1 MIQSKK
7 STQHNT
13 QNTNT
18 LPPTPQENK
27 TKKRIIQT
35 MKDLE
40 AEAPVEEAAPDY
52 PINDADSDCSGENHN
67 DHSEHEHEPTE
78 EAKLEFAKEEN
89 NAVWYLRFFVF
100 LLLAC
105 VALAVCLSV
114 YYVGTASE
122 KEDFEQDFE
131 DLGDKLV
138 ESFGL
143 TIRQRF
149 GIVENFA
156 LDLTSFV
163 NNDANNSWPFV
174 TLPDYERRAG
184 NTARLADLTT
194 LHMIV
199 RVETEQRTA
208 WDAYSNLNQGWF
220 AEGFAI
226 QQGIPVE
233 DVEAPP
239 IAPTIIM
246 PTPEGEI
253 VPDPGPG
260 PFFPI
265 WQTFP
270 VIPVPLSNYN
280 TLKVTPKPMTAVLE
294 SGKPVVRETVVIAG
308 EDDPSYQLYEMF
320 LETYESYGTKY
331 EFDPASS
338 LFFPGKFIHTLF
350 PRLVGKGRKEILS
363 LTVFQSFQSSIA
375 WVIVRIEKL

>member
-1 MIQSKK
+1 MLYFKKLLLVKLGLVATHFLHFGPKK

-18 LPPTPQENK
+18 LPTTPQANE
-27 TKKRIIQT
+27 TKKRLIPT
-35 MKDLE
+35 MQDLE
-40 AEAPVEEAAPDY
+40 AEAPGEEAAPDY
-52 PINDADSDCSGENHN
+52 PINDADSNTSEENHN
-67 DHSEHEHEPTE
+67 DHSEHEHESTK

-89 NAVWYLRFFVF
+89 NAVWYLRLFVF

-156 LDLTSFV
+156 LTLTSFV

-194 LHMIV
+194 LHLIV

-226 QQGIPVE
+226 QQGIPVK

-239 IAPTIIM
+239 IAPTILM
-246 PTPEGEI
+246 PTPEGAV

-270 VIPVPLSNYN
+270 VIPTPLSNFN

-294 SGKPVVRETVVIAG
+294 SGKPVIRESVVIAD
-308 EDDPSYQLYEMF
+308 EDDPSYQLYKMF

-338 LFFPGKFIHTLF
+338 LFFPGKFIYTWWE
-350 PRLVGKGRKEILS
+350 RKGTI
-363 LTVFQSFQSSIA
+363 
-375 WVIVRIEKL
+375 